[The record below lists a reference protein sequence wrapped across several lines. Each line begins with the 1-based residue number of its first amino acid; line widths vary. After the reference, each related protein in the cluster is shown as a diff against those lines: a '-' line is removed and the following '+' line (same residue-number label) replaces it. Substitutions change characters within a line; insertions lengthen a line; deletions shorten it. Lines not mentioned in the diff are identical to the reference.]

1 MAKPIPGD
9 VEYAYNRVYIV
20 VNPDPAKG
28 PPTYRVSNPDEYP
41 GPGGGGGPGI
51 SASTYD
57 FDGVEPINVDTTPG
71 TTGNPTIVKTSM
83 DIQQLKDRTT

>member
-9 VEYAYNRVYIV
+9 VEYAYNRIYVV
-20 VNPDPAKG
+20 VNPDPSKG
-28 PPTYRVSNPDEYP
+28 PPTYRVSNPDELA

-51 SASTYD
+51 SGATYD

-71 TTGNPTIVKTSM
+71 TGGNPTIVKTSM